1 MAHAEIKNKTSFVLE
16 TLFLIDEELRPLV
29 VPIVK
34 ATFAIKSNSP
44 CKPAEEQLPLNM
56 TGEYWGEDADT
67 SSLKYEPEVAFTKV
81 ATDVVM
87 IGHAHADRRDTR
99 QMQVSLR
106 VGPVAKDVTVHG
118 DRVWFKS
125 GGSVAFSRAQPF
137 EKMPLTYE
145 RAFGGW
151 DRSNPDR
158 LRHTYEPRNPV
169 GIGYRGAT
177 SFVDGIRLPN
187 LEDSRAPIKT
197 FAEKPAPAGFGVVS
211 PHWQPRALLAGT
223 FDDAWKKS
231 RAPRLPKDFDRR
243 HLSAASP
250 GLTSPGYLRG
260 DEPVTVVGASAT
272 GPLSFTLPGV
282 RAPAATVFLAAGAHK
297 TVPLNLDTVLIE
309 PDDLRL
315 TLIWRSHVQLANGP
329 HDVRAVVVGD

>member
-1 MAHAEIKNKTSFVLE
+1 MSHPEIQNKTPFVLE

-34 ATFAIKSNSP
+34 ATFTIRSNGP
-44 CKPAEEQLPLNM
+44 CTPAEEQLPLNL
-56 TGEYWGEDADT
+56 TGEYWGEDPET
-67 SSLKYEPEVAFTKV
+67 SSLKYEPEVAFTKA
-81 ATDVVM
+81 ATDVIMV
-87 IGHAHADRRDTR
+87 GHACADRRDTR

-137 EKMPLTYE
+137 EKIPLIYE

-151 DRSNPDR
+151 DRSHADR
-158 LRHTYEPRNPV
+158 LRHTCELRNPV
-169 GIGYRGAT
+169 GMGYRGAT
-177 SFVDGIRLPN
+177 NFVEGVRLPN
-187 LEDSRAPIKT
+187 LEDARAPIKSA
-197 FAEKPAPAGFGVVS
+197 AERPAPAGFGVVS

-223 FDDAWKKS
+223 FDEAWKKS

-243 HLSAASP
+243 HLSAASS
-250 GLTSPGYLRG
+250 GLITPGYLRG
-260 DEPVTVVGASAT
+260 DEPVTVVGATTT
-272 GPLSFTLPGV
+272 GPLSFALPGV
-282 RAPAATVFLAAGAHK
+282 PPPVVRVSLATGAEK
-297 TVPLNLDTVLIE
+297 SGALNLDTVIIE

-315 TLIWRSHVQLANGP
+315 TLLWRGFFTLANGP
-329 HDVRAVVVGD
+329 HDVRAVAVGA